1 MCDGEVVSW
10 AGERLSFDL
19 LQQRLAAGPARARV
33 LAAEHPASYVVFDL
47 LAANSVDLRGRRFD
61 DRRAALEALTTWS
74 PPMQL
79 SPITD
84 DFDTARSWLVDYAGA
99 GIEGLVAKGASTVY
113 RPGFRGWQKYNSVGV
128 QALPALPCKWLTCA
142 FRLRIVRG
150 TCRAPG
156 VMWFGCWS
164 L

>member
-84 DFDTARSWLVDYAGA
+84 DFDAARSWLVDYV
-99 GIEGLVAKGASTVY
+99 I
-113 RPGFRGWQKYNSVGV
+113 
-128 QALPALPCKWLTCA
+128 
-142 FRLRIVRG
+142 LR
-150 TCRAPG
+150 
-156 VMWFGCWS
+156 
-164 L
+164 

>member
-1 MCDGEVVSW
+1 
-10 AGERLSFDL
+10 
-19 LQQRLAAGPARARV
+19 
-33 LAAEHPASYVVFDL
+33 VVFDL
-47 LAANSVDLRGRRFD
+47 LAASGVDLRGRPFD
-61 DRRAALEALTTWS
+61 ERRAALEAMTTWS
-74 PPMQL
+74 PPLQL
-79 SPITD
+79 SPLND
-84 DFDTARSWLVDYAGA
+84 DHDTAKAWLADHARADA
-99 GIEGLVAKGASTVY
+99 GIEGLVAKGAATLY
-113 RPGFRGWQKYNSVGV
+113 RPGRRGWSKINSVGV